1 MKQSIDSELLVDL
14 VEDTLPSGFR
24 AGLLARSIK
33 TAQRARAFRLSLRVL
48 TVVGLACGGSLWL
61 KDRSASTS
69 IVQRNTLP
77 PALKAPEIVIVRT
90 AVLPANLVVH
100 SSPEATVSIRTNANV
115 TVPLVS
121 DEQLLAAFGDQPVV
135 LVRAPGQAPRLI
147 YPGR

>member
-14 VEDTLPSGFR
+14 VEDTLPPGFR

-48 TVVGLACGGSLWL
+48 TVLGLACGGVLWL

-69 IVQRNTLP
+69 MAQRNTFP

-90 AVLPANLVVH
+90 AALPANLVVH
-100 SSPEATVSIRTNANV
+100 SFEAAVSIRTNANV

-121 DEQLLAAFGDQPVV
+121 DEQLLAAFGDQPVA